1 MHAAF
6 PPMQLHDET
15 NKITARHG
23 ASARSRDFDE
33 MPDSSFGKGGNSAR
47 RMNVIKFPCLPTR
60 RFACERALDLTISM
74 GLLVDLSPLFIA
86 TMLFIK
92 LTSRGP
98 VIFKQKRIGK
108 GGKPFTLFK
117 FRTMHTASETRDHE
131 SHVKSLMREGQPM
144 IKLDTIGDRRIIPL
158 GKLLRSLAIDEL
170 PQLVN
175 VLKGEMSIV
184 GPRPC
189 LPSEFGEYTALEK
202 SRLRTPPGLTGLWQV
217 SGKNALT
224 FEEMVNL
231 DREYSQSKN
240 AIIYMKIILKTPM
253 VLAQQTI
260 ALGKPNKNPEVP
272 LTVSRRVVG
281 H

>member
-1 MHAAF
+1 
-6 PPMQLHDET
+6 
-15 NKITARHG
+15 
-23 ASARSRDFDE
+23 
-33 MPDSSFGKGGNSAR
+33 
-47 RMNVIKFPCLPTR
+47 
-60 RFACERALDLTISM
+60 
-74 GLLVDLSPLFIA
+74 
-86 TMLFIK
+86 
-92 LTSRGP
+92 
-98 VIFKQKRIGK
+98 
-108 GGKPFTLFK
+108 
-117 FRTMHTASETRDHE
+117 
-131 SHVKSLMREGQPM
+131 M

-260 ALGKPNKNPEVP
+260 ALGPS
-272 LTVSRRVVG
+272 L
-281 H
+281 